1 MKPSFSRQEVIQ
13 QLARLEVILKVI
25 NGDSPEQG
33 QEIRERLKATMRY
46 LALCCSDGDASSA
59 K

>member
-1 MKPSFSRQEVIQ
+1 MKTSPTRRDVVQHLVH
-13 QLARLEVILKVI
+13 LEAMLKLI

-46 LALCCSDGDASSA
+46 LALFCPDR
-59 K
+59 